1 MTTIYDF
8 PFPGASPTGID
19 FGAFLLS
26 HGGRCAPTVGYSPEA
41 TNGLLLICSLTMSIT
56 IKAIVVDTNNEN
68 KCLAHFQRADLG
80 IA

>member
-41 TNGLLLICSLTMSIT
+41 SNGLLLICSLTMSIT
-56 IKAIVVDTNNEN
+56 ITQPGAANMKA
-68 KCLAHFQRADLG
+68 LAFEQG
-80 IA
+80 

>member
-26 HGGRCAPTVGYSPEA
+26 HGGRCAPIVGYSPEA
-41 TNGLLLICSLTMSIT
+41 SNGLLFF
-56 IKAIVVDTNNEN
+56 VVLFDPPVA
-68 KCLAHFQRADLG
+68 LATGGYLYGSPLG
-80 IA
+80 FF